1 MTEYVVKLR
10 FWLRCWDSMTIDAD
24 SDADAIAMAPQVAR
38 ELMFATGFP
47 ESVEADERREGLISY
62 IDRVDAEGRNEIAEA
77 IDFDGAHRLF
87 PKAAALILRLAQ
99 LQIGDVRTGDDL
111 RRLLA
116 GLIIEAR
123 DITPGVSPRS
133 GSTAAEDA

>member
-1 MTEYVVKLR
+1 MTGYVVKLR

-38 ELMFATGFP
+38 ELMFATSFP

-77 IDFDGAHRLF
+77 MEFDGAHRLF
-87 PKAAALILRLAQ
+87 PKAAALISHLAQ
-99 LQIGDVRTGDDL
+99 LQVDDVQGEGDL

-116 GLIIEAR
+116 GLIIEAC
-123 DITPGVSPRS
+123 DITPDVPPRS
-133 GSTAAEDA
+133 GSAAAGDR

>member
-24 SDADAIAMAPQVAR
+24 SDADAIAMAPKVAR
-38 ELMFATGFP
+38 ELMFATSFP

-62 IDRVDAEGRNEIAEA
+62 IDRVDAEGRNEKAEA
-77 IDFDGAHRLF
+77 MEFDGARRLF
-87 PKAAALILRLAQ
+87 PKAAALISHLAQ
-99 LQIGDVRTGDDL
+99 LQVEDVQGEGDL

-123 DITPGVSPRS
+123 DITPDVPPRS
-133 GSTAAEDA
+133 GSAAAGDR